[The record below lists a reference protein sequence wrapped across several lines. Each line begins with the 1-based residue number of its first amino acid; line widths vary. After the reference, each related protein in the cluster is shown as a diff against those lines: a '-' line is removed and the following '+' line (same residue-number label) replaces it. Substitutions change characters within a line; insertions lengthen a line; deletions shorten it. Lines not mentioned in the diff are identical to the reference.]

1 MGVEE
6 LEKYESY
13 TQELTGNDRKRLE
26 ALIRKVEREGKDT
39 RVLLYMKE
47 KGRKLEQ
54 EGIRQA

>member
-1 MGVEE
+1 MRAIPR
-6 LEKYESY
+6 
-13 TQELTGNDRKRLE
+13 ELTGNDRKRLE
-26 ALIRKVEREGKDT
+26 ALIRKVESEGKDT